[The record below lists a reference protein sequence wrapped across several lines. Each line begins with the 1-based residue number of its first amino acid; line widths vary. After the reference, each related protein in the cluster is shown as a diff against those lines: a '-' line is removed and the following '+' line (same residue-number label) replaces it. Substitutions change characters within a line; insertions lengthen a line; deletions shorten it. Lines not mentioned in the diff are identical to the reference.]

1 MQYKHRTA
9 KDVLRILYFY
19 TGAGRCC
26 SLIFVNFLTLTQC
39 TVCSI
44 YLLFNFF
51 VKLNLSQNTEMDPS
65 INSIVNARRR
75 FASVMHLYPRSGE
88 SQQALPIDRFDQI
101 MCTTY
106 ETIVDVH
113 RFPFEQIQICIDK
126 AAGKLIVCGYREGD
140 IPQFGFKSDFFKE
153 LDIPLG
159 VDVDNITATYNESGY
174 VHFSLPCTQQKKI
187 GGREMNITQ
196 VGLRSSA
203 GPTLSSSS
211 ARKNI
216 RNRCTAPVLLSNEVP
231 SPEAVPVKSHKNES
245 PSESKNSPRQLF
257 YAKSTGNLDAFDT
270 NRTIWDKP
278 YTKGVTEKR
287 SVPLKHQLSS
297 ASFANRNQQQPIQN
311 TPNSN
316 KCNFEQQTSAP
327 VKTSEVQVRKESKP
341 NVSECVKSIELKSC
355 ESFSQSDYSLESIK
369 IVESTEPKKVEHFN
383 SIKKH
388 TDMLAANLDSFK
400 KEMKEA
406 NDRIE
411 HLYKMAGKSANEST
425 ATKNKSE
432 GSFGHA
438 DRGTLKH
445 FGKNTE
451 HFVPVEVTN
460 EYFYRIEDSNQSSF
474 SSTDT
479 KSTDASK
486 VSGRKNER
494 IIPIEI
500 ESPKKPAKNVKYNST
515 VYIEEENYETEI

>member
-1 MQYKHRTA
+1 M
-9 KDVLRILYFY
+9 
-19 TGAGRCC
+19 
-26 SLIFVNFLTLTQC
+26 
-39 TVCSI
+39 
-44 YLLFNFF
+44 
-51 VKLNLSQNTEMDPS
+51 TEMDPS

-101 MCTTY
+101 LCTTY

-159 VDVDNITATYNESGY
+159 VDMEKITATYDECGY
-174 VHFSLPCTQQKKI
+174 VHFSLPCIQQKQKI
-187 GGREMNITQ
+187 GGREVTITP
-196 VGLRSSA
+196 VGLRSTS
-203 GPTLSSSS
+203 GLTLSTSS

-216 RNRCTAPVLLSNEVP
+216 RNRCTAPVPISNQTK
-231 SPEAVPVKSHKNES
+231 SPETTAPVKSHKNEP
-245 PSESKNSPRQLF
+245 PSESKSSTRQLF
-257 YAKSTGNLDAFDT
+257 SAKSTGNLDALDT

-278 YTKGVTEKR
+278 YTKGSTEKH
-287 SVPLKHQLSS
+287 SVPVKQQLSS
-297 ASFANRNQQQPIQN
+297 TSFSSHNQQQPVQN
-311 TPNSN
+311 TANST
-316 KCNFEQQTSAP
+316 KCNFERRTSAP
-327 VKTSEVQVRKESKP
+327 VKASEVQARKQSKP

-369 IVESTEPKKVEHFN
+369 IVESNEPKKVEHFN

-388 TDMLAANLDSFK
+388 TDILAANLDSFK

-411 HLYKMAGKSANEST
+411 QLYKMAGKSANEPTT
-425 ATKNKSE
+425 ATKIKSE
-432 GSFGHA
+432 NSFNHG
-438 DRGTLKH
+438 DRGSLKQ
-445 FGKNTE
+445 FGKSTE
-451 HFVPVEVTN
+451 HFVPIEVTN
-460 EYFYRIEDSNQSSF
+460 EYFYKIEDINSSIGSN
-474 SSTDT
+474 
-479 KSTDASK
+479 STDAKSVDTPK
-486 VSGRKNER
+486 VSAHKHFNER

-500 ESPKKPAKNVKYNST
+500 ESSKKPAKNVKYNST